1 MYTATFF
8 HLKSNYYLLFKNLI
22 LVTFFTVMGSLQHSM
37 ATLFNRNHGTHEES
51 SPQEGSSN
59 KALINPIWK
68 FRILAILA
76 ICVLVIPG
84 NIVTLSIYLTSEG
97 MIVQARAD

>member
-1 MYTATFF
+1 
-8 HLKSNYYLLFKNLI
+8 
-22 LVTFFTVMGSLQHSM
+22 MGSLQHSM
-37 ATLFNRNHGTHEES
+37 ANLFNRNHGTHEES
-51 SPQEGSSN
+51 SPQGGSSN

-97 MIVQARAD
+97 MMYRPGQPELAEKRKLQI

>member
-1 MYTATFF
+1 
-8 HLKSNYYLLFKNLI
+8 
-22 LVTFFTVMGSLQHSM
+22 MGSLQHSM
-37 ATLFNRNHGTHEES
+37 ANLFNRNHGTHEES

-97 MIVQARAD
+97 MIYGPGQPELAEKSKIAELDV